1 MIIERIYSAFSK
13 DYVPPANIVAM
24 RKGNDARGI
33 IRRIKKPQTLG
44 EAMSVRDTEWRKLLS
59 VHAIDIE
66 DVPNIKRD
74 LISMND
80 DEWTILN
87 VDRNDKVRIEP
98 DCVSIG
104 RFSNMLD
111 TVSRIVYNGWYA
123 VRDDEYDRRVP
134 DAPIS
139 SYLHGTY
146 EALSSAAWEV
156 REYAYAIG
164 YKGANE
170 PKTSRYGVRSQ
181 QQEEAVASRIN
192 ARITA
197 LHIYHDL
204 MPISDNAVRS
214 FISASFN
221 ETRFALRQKRMIPC
235 LNQSDQSMRYEEGGY
250 AYAMP
255 LVVDILDMYATSR
268 NNDDVTAVFFNIDK
282 LPTMIV
288 ENVENE
294 MYHRGVPIDAD
305 IEDVLRRMR
314 YGLIYP
320 Y

>member
-24 RKGNDARGI
+24 RKGNDAKGI
-33 IRRIKKPQTLG
+33 IRHIKKPQTLS
-44 EAMSVRDTEWRKLLS
+44 EAMSVRDAEWRKLLS
-59 VHAIDIE
+59 AHAIEID
-66 DVPNIKRD
+66 DATNIKRD

-87 VDRNDKVRIEP
+87 VDRNDTIRIDP

-139 SYLHGTY
+139 SYLHGAY

-170 PKTSRYGVRSQ
+170 PKMSEYGVRSQ
-181 QQEEAVASRIN
+181 QREKAVAPRLNASIN
-192 ARITA
+192 A

-214 FISASFN
+214 FIIASFN

-235 LNQSDQSMRYEEGGY
+235 LNQSDQSLRYEEGGY

-255 LVVDILDMYATSR
+255 LVADILDMYATAR
-268 NNDDVTAVFFNIDK
+268 NDDDVTAVFFNTDK

-294 MYHRGVPIDAD
+294 MYHRGVLIGTE
-305 IEDVLRRMR
+305 IENVLRRMR
-314 YGLIYP
+314 YGLVYP

>member
-13 DYVPPANIVAM
+13 DYMPPANIVAM
-24 RKGNDARGI
+24 RKGSDAKGI
-33 IRRIKKPQTLG
+33 IRHIKKPQTLG
-44 EAMSVRDTEWRKLLS
+44 EAMSVRDAEWRKLLS
-59 VHAIDIE
+59 AHAIDIE
-66 DVPNIKRD
+66 DAPNIKRD

-80 DEWTILN
+80 DKWTVLN
-87 VDRNDKVRIEP
+87 IDRNDKVRIEP

-104 RFSNMLD
+104 RFSSMLD

-139 SYLHGTY
+139 SYLHGAY
-146 EALSSAAWEV
+146 EVLSSAAWEV

-170 PKTSRYGVRSQ
+170 TKASMHGVRSQ
-181 QQEEAVASRIN
+181 QREKAVAPRLNGS
-192 ARITA
+192 ITA
-197 LHIYHDL
+197 LHIYYDL

-221 ETRFALRQKRMIPC
+221 ETKFALRQKCMIPC
-235 LNQSDQSMRYEEGGY
+235 LNQSDQSLRFKESGY
-250 AYAMP
+250 DGALP
-255 LVVDILDMYATSR
+255 LVADILDMYATAR
-268 NNDDVTAVFFNIDK
+268 NDDDVTTVFFNVDK
-282 LPTMIV
+282 LPTMII

-314 YGLIYP
+314 YGLVYP